1 MTATADKIARNNI
14 LQNFNI
20 NDFAYDG
27 TPLNELIVKQ
37 INPDLARGIIAAFH
51 YSKTF
56 PDSTIFSFGAYL
68 NGKLIGVVCYGMG
81 GCKEQYTAI
90 FPNIENG
97 TYLELTR
104 LWVAY
109 QMPKNSESKIISMS
123 LKQLPSQYKVILS
136 FADEGQGH
144 CGIIYQATN
153 WIYLGCNNGNSI
165 YVDENGVSKHTH
177 LITIYRQRHPEL
189 KNLSREEILNRLG
202 LKRATSGRKH
212 RYLFLRGNKKEKA
225 SMLAIVKDKIL
236 PYPKIDKKDGL
247 SEEDIFNQEE
257 INFTQMKLF

>member
-1 MTATADKIARNNI
+1 MTATADKMARQHL

-20 NDFAYDG
+20 NDFTYDG
-27 TPLNELIVKQ
+27 GSVSSICVKL

-56 PDSTIFSFGAYL
+56 PDSTLFSFGAFL
-68 NGKLIGVVCYGMG
+68 NGKLVGVVCYGMG

-109 QMPKNSESKIISMS
+109 EMPKNSESRIISQS
-123 LKQLPSQYKVILS
+123 LKKLPEQYKIILS

-153 WIYLGCNNGNSI
+153 WFYLGCNNGNSI
-165 YVDENGVSKHTH
+165 YLDKNGVSKHTH
-177 LITIYRQRHPEL
+177 LITVYRARHPEL
-189 KNLSREEILNRLG
+189 KELSRGEILERLG
-202 LKRATSGRKH
+202 FEKSVSGKKH
-212 RYLFLRGNKKEKA
+212 RYLFLRGTKKEK
-225 SMLAIVKDKIL
+225 KIMYDTIKSKIQ
-236 PYPKIDKKDGL
+236 PYPKLDKKNGL
-247 SEEDIFNQEE
+247 SEEDIFNQEN
-257 INFTQMKLF
+257 IGFVQMKLF